1 MPEGF
6 LRRYKTSV
14 SVIAVIVALAAAYT
28 FPKAQVLAADPQGE
42 KNCAPTLQRVDN
54 SLPDVSKLRAIPALE
69 GVRWKQLGGTIN
81 DASCLNRIDIYGVI
95 EVQSKTEIRPG
106 RITHE
111 YISSKIRGWRA
122 RQLEAVHRG

>member
-42 KNCAPTLQRVDN
+42 KNCAPTPQGVDK

-69 GVRWKQLGGTIN
+69 GVR
-81 DASCLNRIDIYGVI
+81 
-95 EVQSKTEIRPG
+95 
-106 RITHE
+106 
-111 YISSKIRGWRA
+111 
-122 RQLEAVHRG
+122 